1 MAPTAPPK
9 APSQTDLRAARQLL
23 ALFPVM
29 GQVWAAAVREG
40 GGGSLGRFKTL
51 GILASRGP
59 IRAGELASLCG
70 TTPSAMT
77 DVIEGLVADGH
88 VRRIDD
94 PSDRRAVVV
103 ELTDKGH
110 AERDRIGELMT
121 LAMVRVFDGVS
132 AEHKIRLRAAI
143 ADLNEILVSP
153 IASKETRIVR

>member
-1 MAPTAPPK
+1 MSPTAPPK

-29 GQVWAAAVREG
+29 GQVWATAVREG

-51 GILASRGP
+51 GILESRGP
-59 IRAGELASLCG
+59 VRAGELASLCG

-77 DVIEGLVADGH
+77 DVIEGLVAEGH

-110 AERDRIGELMT
+110 AERERVGELMT
-121 LAMVRVFDGVS
+121 TAMVRVFDGVG
-132 AEHKIRLRAAI
+132 AEQKTRLRTAI